1 MTKTRRSPL
10 VYYPKTIN
18 ELLALYKSMPDSMLY
33 AGGTDILY
41 GMCGKYP
48 IFPNNIIFLSRI
60 EEMAAIRRSEG
71 YLEIGACAKLNRIL
85 GIGEHVLKPALFQAI
100 KSISTNEVRNIATI
114 GGNICSSRRQKT
126 LYPLLTLL
134 DTRLEVRKQ
143 GGSRWINLKKFMLET
158 EGLQP
163 GEVLTRLRIPFNNFN
178 YQTFTVAGDL
188 KTDYRNATTF
198 ACIASIQKEVLSDI
212 RFSVG
217 FSDNSVFRARDFEDA
232 LSGRKL
238 PIFGLTEDPVYNR
251 LITTL
256 KSHDTEVS
264 TFRRQLIE
272 GMFLSFLH
280 QLNDT
285 L

>member
-1 MTKTRRSPL
+1 
-10 VYYPKTIN
+10 
-18 ELLALYKSMPDSMLY
+18 MPESLLY
-33 AGGTDILY
+33 AGGTGILN
-41 GMCGKYP
+41 GMSGKYP
-48 IFPNNIIFLSRI
+48 VFPNNIIFLSRI

-71 YLEIGACAKLNRIL
+71 YLEIGACAKLNRII

-100 KSISTNEVRNIATI
+100 RSISTYEVRNLATI
-114 GGNICSSRRQKT
+114 GGNICSTSRQKT

-134 DTRLEVRKQ
+134 DTRLELRKQ
-143 GGSRWINLKKFMLET
+143 GSSRWINLKKFMVET
-158 EGLQP
+158 EGLQT
-163 GEVLTRLRIPFNNFN
+163 GEVLTRIRIPFNNFN
-178 YQTFTVAGDL
+178 NQVFTVTGNL
-188 KTDYRNATTF
+188 KSDYRNAMTF

-217 FSDNSVFRARDFEDA
+217 FGKNSVFRARDFEDA

-238 PIFGLTEDPVYNR
+238 PIFALTEDPVYNR
-251 LITTL
+251 FITAL
-256 KSHDTEVS
+256 KSHDNEIS
-264 TFRRQLIE
+264 SFKRQQIE